1 MQVRAL
7 RGVCV
12 GVGQNMKGPVKDE
25 SGKIVTPGEIRGLD
39 DDTAKYLKAIGAVE
53 DAPADRTGQDSAGK
67 SK

>member
-12 GVGQNMKGPVKDE
+12 GIGQNMRGPVRDGD
-25 SGKIVTPGEIRGLD
+25 GKIVTPGEVRELD
-39 DDTAKYLKAIGAVE
+39 KDTGSYLKAIGAVE
-53 DAPADRTGQDSAGK
+53 DAPAESAGK

>member
-12 GVGQNMKGPVKDE
+12 GVGQNMRGPVKDE
-25 SGKIVTPGEIRGLD
+25 GGKITTPGEVRELD
-39 DDTAKYLKAIGAVE
+39 KETAAYLKAIGAVE
-53 DAPADRTGQDSAGK
+53 DAHSGQEPAGK